1 MTMRISNDPSR
12 KAPKLARLE
21 LNRETVQ
28 ALDESEAANAAGGIF
43 RPRPGTKKC
52 NTHVGNC
59 TNNARCE
66 TWYYCGP
73 SGGCISCSG
82 NICTSV

>member
-1 MTMRISNDPSR
+1 MTIRSSNDVSR
-12 KAPKLARLE
+12 KAPKVTQLV

-52 NTHVGNC
+52 HTHVGNC
-59 TNNARCE
+59 TNNAGCD
-66 TWYYCGP
+66 TYYICGP